1 MSFEIV
7 EVGGVKTVST
17 KAACNH
23 VYVVDVSGSMYG
35 SLAQIR
41 QHLKNIISVV
51 AQPDDTFSVIYFSG
65 KGQCGVVFENV
76 LVSDVSTV
84 TMMHDAIDRYL
95 KTIGLTG
102 FVDPIRK
109 ALTLN
114 LDKSKVNNFIM
125 LTDGYDNQSR
135 RDDILNEATA
145 LQEMYQSIT
154 FIEYGFYADRELLS
168 KMADAVNGV
177 HIFAEGVVNY
187 EAVIEDAVR
196 GVARVQNVAV
206 NVNKRAKHAVYVYN
220 GQIRITP
227 AEDGVVH
234 VPEDVERVHSIVPS
248 DVVAKQLSEEHLF
261 LILFYAAKTSNSEL
275 VWKCLTALG
284 DVALVEQYQNAFT
297 KQELSKFEESVQNAV
312 FNVDA
317 RYVDGKD
324 LAAVPN
330 KNAPTVI
337 DLLKTLAECE
347 DANVV
352 TDSPFW
358 SYNRIGR
365 ASEAQAELPR
375 FVQSPLSRVSL
386 KGLVFNSER
395 PNVSIQTTLGGTVLL
410 PENEFKLDK
419 VPSFIT
425 RNYTVIKDGIRN
437 MNKLPVTFKATD
449 ADQLR
454 QFKHEVIEEGGGL
467 CYWVFDLSKTPVINR
482 GMVETVDQA
491 TFVARAER
499 IESLKA
505 RLKVVKALLDEKGGT
520 TAKIAGLV
528 NAHGEEAAKWLSSI
542 GVRDYGYSAVGT
554 TSAEATDE
562 YESIQVLYK
571 IKGLSSLPAIKAVR
585 EKVDGGKKLNF
596 ADNLIK
602 AALDVC
608 GAMDVKALEGAKDIF
623 TKEKRILEAAFAN
636 DVYTLVLGRQWFGD
650 EDDITVDVTVSG
662 QSAPMTISKVRK
674 SVKI

>member
-1 MSFEIV
+1 
-7 EVGGVKTVST
+7 
-17 KAACNH
+17 
-23 VYVVDVSGSMYG
+23 
-35 SLAQIR
+35 
-41 QHLKNIISVV
+41 
-51 AQPDDTFSVIYFSG
+51 
-65 KGQCGVVFENV
+65 
-76 LVSDVSTV
+76 
-84 TMMHDAIDRYL
+84 
-95 KTIGLTG
+95 
-102 FVDPIRK
+102 
-109 ALTLN
+109 
-114 LDKSKVNNFIM
+114 
-125 LTDGYDNQSR
+125 
-135 RDDILNEATA
+135 
-145 LQEMYQSIT
+145 MYQSIT
-154 FIEYGFYADRELLS
+154 FIEYGFYADRDLLS

-206 NVNKRAKHAVYVYN
+206 NVNKRAKHAVYIYN
-220 GQIRITP
+220 GQIRIAQ
-227 AEDGVVH
+227 AEDGVVN
-234 VPEDVERVHSIVPS
+234 VPEDVDRVHSIVPS

-261 LILFYAAKTSNSEL
+261 LILFYAAKTSNTEL

-347 DANVV
+347 GASIV
-352 TDSPFW
+352 TQSPDW

-365 ASEAQAELPR
+365 GTSVESALPS
-375 FVQSPLSRVSL
+375 FHPSPMSFISL
-386 KGLVFNSER
+386 KGLVFNAKR
-395 PNVSIQTTLGGTVLL
+395 PNVSIQTTLQGRVEVPVNDVGV
-410 PENEFKLDK
+410 PSF

-437 MNKLPVTFKATD
+437 MNKLPVMFKLAD
-449 ADQLR
+449 AAKLE
-454 QFKHEVIEEGGGL
+454 QFKHEVIEGEVSGSDGK

-482 GMVETVDQA
+482 NMVETVELN
-491 TFVARAER
+491 TFVNRVER

-505 RLKVVKALLDEKGGT
+505 RLKVVSFLIEEKGGT

-528 NAHGEEAAKWLSSI
+528 NQYGEEGAKWLSSI
-542 GVRDYGYSAVGT
+542 GVRDYGFSPVGT
-554 TSAEATDE
+554 TSTEATDE
-562 YESIQVLYK
+562 YESIQVVYK
-571 IKGLSSLPAIKAVR
+571 IKGASSLPAIKAVR
-585 EKVDGGKKLNF
+585 DKVSAGKNLNF

-608 GAMDVKALEGAKDIF
+608 GAMDMESLEVAKGIF
-623 TKEKRILEAAFAN
+623 TKEKRYLEAELAN

-650 EDDITVDVTVSG
+650 DDDITIDVTVSG
-662 QSAPMTISKVRK
+662 QSAPMTISKVRE